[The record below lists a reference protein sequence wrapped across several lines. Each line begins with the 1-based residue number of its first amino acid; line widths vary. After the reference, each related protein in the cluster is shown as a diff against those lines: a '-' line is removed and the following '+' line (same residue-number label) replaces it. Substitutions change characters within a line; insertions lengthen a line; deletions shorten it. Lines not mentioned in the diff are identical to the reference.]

1 MDHLLRRVGLVPTLK
16 QYNAYTLCKEIS
28 KSDFPQFLGSLP
40 CTKRSI
46 ERHLFPLI
54 YQHIVSVTSLS
65 IEVEFVLFNK
75 LSFRTGIVFFPFEI
89 PDPVDEVSTY
99 GR

>member
-1 MDHLLRRVGLVPTLK
+1 MDHLLRRVGLDPTLT
-16 QYNAYTLCKEIS
+16 QYNAYTHCKEIS

-54 YQHIVSVTSLS
+54 YQHIVSVTLFFQSVFNYQIYSVGQIYIS
-65 IEVEFVLFNK
+65 IF
-75 LSFRTGIVFFPFEI
+75 
-89 PDPVDEVSTY
+89 
-99 GR
+99 

>member
-1 MDHLLRRVGLVPTLK
+1 MDHLLRRVGLDPTLT
-16 QYNAYTLCKEIS
+16 QYNAYTHCKEIS

-54 YQHIVSVTSLS
+54 YQHIVFVTLFVCSVINYQIYS
-65 IEVEFVLFNK
+65 IGQIYITIF
-75 LSFRTGIVFFPFEI
+75 
-89 PDPVDEVSTY
+89 
-99 GR
+99 